1 MLNELMKDAVS
12 KLVLKDI
19 QHELD
24 NVKVLYEDNQRV
36 IQLTE
41 NLQHHNKSK
50 HINIKYH
57 YIRELITSQAIL

>member
-24 NVKVLYEDNQRV
+24 NVKVLYEDNQGA
-36 IQLTE
+36 IQLAKIPNITTE
-41 NLQHHNKSK
+41 AS
-50 HINIKYH
+50 
-57 YIRELITSQAIL
+57 ILMSSTTIFRS